1 MREYSTHVNRDR
13 RCPRRVLVLLFAEV
27 ALLAVCGCSREVTH
41 EGRPIEYWVTQMTS
55 PDSAARHRAI
65 EAFAHD
71 AGQSPL
77 AARALLAVLSTEQ
90 EADIHATI
98 ADALGVLGSNALET
112 APALVRL
119 LGDEH
124 ELVRVRAAT
133 ALGNIGTTSPL
144 VVPALT
150 RALADDDHD
159 VRAAASAALGHVG
172 VAAAAAVPALA
183 TIVATDRIWFVRLQA
198 TKALGLIHAQPDIAV
213 PVLAASLRTDWPTL
227 REAALEALARYGR
240 AAASVSGA
248 IRAASRDSSLE
259 VRASAIRALAAVTQR
274 SP

>member
-1 MREYSTHVNRDR
+1 MA
-13 RCPRRVLVLLFAEV
+13 LLFAEV
-27 ALLAVCGCSREVTH
+27 AFLAVSGCSREVTH
-41 EGRPIEYWVTQMTS
+41 EGRPIEYWVAQMTS

-71 AGQSPL
+71 AGRSPL
-77 AARALLAVLSTEQ
+77 AARALLTVLATEQ
-90 EADIHATI
+90 ETDVHATI
-98 ADALGVLGSNALET
+98 ADALGLLGSNALET

-150 RALADDDHD
+150 RALADHDHD
-159 VRAAASAALGHVG
+159 VRATASEALGHVG
-172 VAAAAAVPALA
+172 VAAAAAVPTLA

-198 TKALGLIHAQPDIAV
+198 TKAPGLIHAQPDIAV
-213 PVLAASLRTDWPTL
+213 PVLAASLRSDWPTL
-227 REAALEALARYGR
+227 REATLEALARFGS
-240 AAASVSGA
+240 AAVSASGA
-248 IRAASRDSSLE
+248 IGAASRDSTPE
-259 VRASAIRALAAVTQR
+259 VRASAIRALAAVAER